1 MRTSLKYFVFNKILI
16 LIILFPINARTQT
29 FTPSNFKVS
38 ALNQTWFRFSQNN
51 IGSQLMSE
59 TSPSSFDIGLRRT
72 RFYLAG
78 NITPKVFV
86 YFQFGQNNFNSRF
99 NSNYGNRKL
108 SAFIHDAWSEY
119 QVFEDRKL
127 VIGGGLTIANG
138 LSRFSQPSIGSIA
151 TLDVPIFAQTTVDQ
165 IDQFSR
171 KLSVY
176 ARGQISKLDY
186 RLILSDP
193 FPPSSSGGPVT
204 GINETSQFSP
214 VGHHLQKQMLLSWNF
229 FEMEN
234 HQTPYMT
241 GSYLGKRKVFN
252 LSIGA
257 IFQPKAMYRMDRSK
271 DPAFYDTVFEDLRLW
286 NVESFFEL
294 PFKNKSML
302 HAYAGFFKTD
312 YGKNYL
318 RINGIM
324 NTCNGTSIKGLSTIS
339 GAQYGNAVP
348 MFGTGTQFYT
358 EWAYLLPYKGEEPH
372 WMPYLS
378 YQYSK
383 LQALNRIQ
391 LNEFHLGLNYYIKGN
406 FAKLTLDYGNRPSIL
421 QYNDGTLSDLQRK
434 NSVNIQ
440 YQISF

>member
-1 MRTSLKYFVFNKILI
+1 MKNKLRSFGFLMIFMG
-16 LIILFPINARTQT
+16 IISFPITARTQT
-29 FTPSNFKVS
+29 FTLSNFKVG

-51 IGSQLMSE
+51 FGSQLMSE
-59 TSPSSFDIGLRRT
+59 ASPITFDIGLRRT
-72 RFYLAG
+72 RFYLSG
-78 NITPKVFV
+78 NVTPKVFV

-127 VIGGGLTIANG
+127 VLGGGLTIANG
-138 LSRFSQPSIGSIA
+138 LSRFSQPSIGTIA
-151 TLDVPIFAQTTVDQ
+151 ALDVPIFAQTTVDQ
-165 IDQFSR
+165 TDQFSR
-171 KLSVY
+171 KLSGY

-186 RLILSDP
+186 RFVLSDP
-193 FPPSSSGGPVT
+193 FPPTSSGGSL
-204 GINETSQFSP
+204 ISISEASQFSP
-214 VGHHLQKQMLLSWNF
+214 VGHHLQQQMLLSWNF

-241 GSYLGKRKVFN
+241 GSYLGMKKILN

-257 IFQPKAMYRMDRSK
+257 IYQPKAIYRMERST
-271 DPAFYDTVFEDLRLW
+271 DPAFYDTVFEDLKLW
-286 NVESFFEL
+286 NLESYLEL

-302 HAYAGFFKTD
+302 HAYLGFFKTD

-318 RINGIM
+318 RFNGIM
-324 NTCNGTSIKGLSTIS
+324 NTCNGSSVSGLSTTS

-348 MFGTGTQFYT
+348 MFGTGTQLYT
-358 EWAYLLPYKGEEPH
+358 EWAYLLPYKGEEPR

-383 LQALNRIQ
+383 LQALNKIR
-391 LNEFHLGLNYYIKGN
+391 LDEFHLGLNYYIKGN
-406 FAKLTLDYGNRPSIL
+406 NAKLTIDYGNRPAIL
-421 QYNDGTLSDLQRK
+421 QYKDGSLSNLQRK
-434 NSVNIQ
+434 NSVNLQ